1 MERSSAVAKP
11 PVPSSQLATEDAWE
25 LSRRLTHVLDR
36 LVELE
41 HDEFRL
47 AGELARSLADE
58 LETIVRRRSRS
69 LPRRSDPS

>member
-1 MERSSAVAKP
+1 MEKSSAVAKR

-25 LSRRLTHVLDR
+25 LARRLARVLDS

-47 AGELARSLADE
+47 AGALARSLADE
-58 LETIVRRRSRS
+58 LETIVRRRSQFPPPTR
-69 LPRRSDPS
+69 DPS